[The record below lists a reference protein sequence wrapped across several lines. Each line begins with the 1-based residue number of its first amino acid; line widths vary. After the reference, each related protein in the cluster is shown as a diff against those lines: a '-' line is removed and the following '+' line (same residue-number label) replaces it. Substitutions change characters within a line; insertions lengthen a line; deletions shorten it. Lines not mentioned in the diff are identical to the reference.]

1 MIRFKTFLT
10 AMVLAL
16 SIPAS
21 AQLSIDECQ
30 RLAQENYPLL
40 KKYDLISQ
48 TTGYTVE
55 NIGKGY
61 LPQVSA
67 IAQAT
72 YQSSVSELPDAM
84 KSMLASS
91 GNEYKG
97 MKKDEYKLGVD
108 VSQLVWDGG
117 NIKAQK
123 QVAKLQGETQTLQTE
138 TDMYAVRERVNNLFF
153 GILLTNERIKLNQ
166 DLQKLL
172 KSNCDK
178 LESMKTGG
186 TAMQSDV
193 NAVKA
198 EYLKTRQQMTELE
211 SNKAS
216 LLTMLGIFIGKKIDG
231 ELLKPS
237 ATVPSADVNNRP
249 ELKLF
254 DAQLNQVKAQN
265 AVLDAAVKPRL
276 SLFAQGYYGYPSYN
290 MFKSMND
297 HNLSLNGLVGVK
309 LTWSIGSLYTR
320 KNDKRKLDLAA
331 SEIENAR
338 DVFLFN
344 NRLQTAQDNATIEQ
358 YRKMMAEDDEIIK
371 LRTSV
376 RESAEYKLSH
386 GIILV
391 NDLLREIT
399 NENEA
404 RIGQST
410 HEIEMLKSIYELKN
424 TINQ

>member
-123 QVAKLQGETQTLQTE
+123 QAAKLQGETQTLQTE
-138 TDMYAVRERVNNLFF
+138 ADMYAVRERVNNLFF

-344 NRLQTAQDNATIEQ
+344 NR
-358 YRKMMAEDDEIIK
+358 
-371 LRTSV
+371 
-376 RESAEYKLSH
+376 SADGS
-386 GIILV
+386 
-391 NDLLREIT
+391 
-399 NENEA
+399 
-404 RIGQST
+404 GQR
-410 HEIEMLKSIYELKN
+410 HY
-424 TINQ
+424 